1 MNFSPRVSRAGIP
14 LLAVLLALPALA
26 QEPAGLVTGSFGDQS
41 LEMIVAGELSGAMI
55 VGDFVE
61 ASLLAV
67 QNEGEQGPINLELIM
82 AGDLPDPDEVT
93 LTITFARDM
102 GQNWTGNQENL
113 TLSLD
118 EVTPGDSVI
127 AFKGTLTGE
136 VTGGPAPECRPPGPS

>member
-1 MNFSPRVSRAGIP
+1 MNFSPRISRAGIP

-26 QEPAGLVTGSFGDQS
+26 QEPAGSVTGSFGDQS
-41 LEMIVAGELSGAMI
+41 LEMTVAGELSGAMI

-67 QNEGEQGPINLELIM
+67 QNEGEPGPINLELIM
-82 AGDLPDPDEVT
+82 AGDLPDPDDVT

-113 TLSLD
+113 TLCLD
-118 EVTPGDSVI
+118 DVAPGDSVV
-127 AFKGTLTGE
+127 AFKSTLTVE
-136 VTGGPAPECRPPGPS
+136 VTGGPASECRSAGPS